1 MVIITIPSTPGS
13 FKWSLSLR
21 FPHQYPVYTSPPPYT
36 CNRCIEVKSTLAI
49 RAVVS
54 CPCEIMPSFPMF
66 YLVNAATPQHSPH
79 HTIMSM
85 NSSGSFIIFDS
96 TQCLRSVNILAV
108 SASTVHYTY
117 TTGTPH
123 VHASTLSA

>member
-96 TQCLRSVNILAV
+96 TQCQYVLSIYWQYQLALY
-108 SASTVHYTY
+108 TTRTLQVHHTY
-117 TTGTPH
+117 TPQR
-123 VHASTLSA
+123 